1 MKKVLLVL
9 LYAAGVPFA
18 ASLLFFILLFFG
30 APEWLG
36 YIIVPGLSALF
47 YFLLRKKLDLQLSF
61 WVHGGILLGL
71 GLLFT
76 LLMLVFSGSIRGVF
90 SGIFFV
96 ATLPFGLL
104 WFFFTLTDRQPVLC
118 IIIFLTYLAAFLAA
132 VFFGKNAGRKKRI
145 LAAVVSAAVLLFA
158 GVCTALYMNRP
169 EIRYAGHGFQYMHG
183 FSSTDFSDYMVYSD
197 PSKLVEPSEAPPFT
211 IEDPQEMPVLDG
223 AEACYP
229 VYAAFAKA
237 VYQDIDQIERECADA
252 DGTEFRRF
260 NGKIVTFTNT
270 VQGFLRMIY
279 DYGDEVKYGSRVDIF
294 LGARPSKSQME
305 IAANEGIELEITP
318 IGREAFVFFHLRR
331 SGILVS
337 QNVSGKFNHAH
348 LHAEADAKEG
358 NLPFPCVLDGKNFPF
373 QTALS
378 EAGRY
383 EDAGHP
389 FKPRRYVLCVYI
401 VTQHSVNTHFAS
413 ICDAGVDKGLL
424 YRFIGVL
431 KGDIFPDKRDVDG
444 LRRALEPVH
453 KCAQTAKVRLRE
465 ILDSQLV
472 DYKFV

>member
-197 PSKLVEPSEAPPFT
+197 P
-211 IEDPQEMPVLDG
+211 
-223 AEACYP
+223 
-229 VYAAFAKA
+229 
-237 VYQDIDQIERECADA
+237 
-252 DGTEFRRF
+252 
-260 NGKIVTFTNT
+260 
-270 VQGFLRMIY
+270 
-279 DYGDEVKYGSRVDIF
+279 
-294 LGARPSKSQME
+294 
-305 IAANEGIELEITP
+305 
-318 IGREAFVFFHLRR
+318 
-331 SGILVS
+331 
-337 QNVSGKFNHAH
+337 
-348 LHAEADAKEG
+348 
-358 NLPFPCVLDGKNFPF
+358 
-373 QTALS
+373 
-378 EAGRY
+378 
-383 EDAGHP
+383 
-389 FKPRRYVLCVYI
+389 
-401 VTQHSVNTHFAS
+401 
-413 ICDAGVDKGLL
+413 
-424 YRFIGVL
+424 
-431 KGDIFPDKRDVDG
+431 
-444 LRRALEPVH
+444 
-453 KCAQTAKVRLRE
+453 
-465 ILDSQLV
+465 
-472 DYKFV
+472 